1 MLTFAEAALDGFEV
15 PWTSNPVER
24 AMGEVAKRCKRD
36 WMQWSE
42 GGLEALLQLRL
53 VNYANPDHY
62 QAFKHDLLQR
72 STKTSISCGLS
83 VAATRGKL

>member
-1 MLTFAEAALDGFEV
+1 MMTFAEDATDGFEV

-42 GGLEALLQLRL
+42 EGLEALLQLRL
-53 VNYANPDHY
+53 TKYANPEHY
-62 QAFKHDLLQR
+62 DEFFDDLLQR
-72 STKTSISCGLS
+72 STHRKMQCS
-83 VAATRGKL
+83 VSVTAKGGEV